1 MRNEKYYYIRDE
13 RKRPII
19 TVCLVRAER
28 ANGDD
33 IARGIAVCSEKD
45 SPCKKVGRAIAKA
58 RAIYALTS
66 EKDNLEMNRSWLPLL
81 AFSFGF
87 PKSYFNP
94 KLTKYEKRLFES
106 QPEDNLEPKST

>member
-28 ANGDD
+28 ANGND

-45 SPCKKVGRAIAKA
+45 SPCKKVGRAIA
-58 RAIYALTS
+58 S

-94 KLTKYEKRLFES
+94 KLTEYEERLFEKVDYS
-106 QPEDNLEPKST
+106 